1 MAEEI
6 EELKRQ
12 LALAEN
18 ERLAAEKS
26 LAVIQ
31 SVFQTAMD
39 KVIPHQRTTRRML
52 LALKSAENRL
62 GGTQIYSKVSVSWG
76 W

>member
-39 KVIPHQRTTRRML
+39 KVIPHQKNNEEDAAGPQKRR
-52 LALKSAENRL
+52 K
-62 GGTQIYSKVSVSWG
+62 
-76 W
+76 

>member
-6 EELKRQ
+6 VGLKRQ

-31 SVFQTAMD
+31 SVFQTTMD
-39 KVIPHQRTTRRML
+39 KVIPHQKNNEEDDAGPQTRR
-52 LALKSAENRL
+52 K
-62 GGTQIYSKVSVSWG
+62 
-76 W
+76 

>member
-6 EELKRQ
+6 VGLKRQ

-26 LAVIQ
+26 LVVIQ
-31 SVFQTAMD
+31 SVFQTTMG
-39 KVIPHQRTTRRML
+39 KVIPHQKNNEEDDTGPQTRR
-52 LALKSAENRL
+52 K
-62 GGTQIYSKVSVSWG
+62 
-76 W
+76 

>member
-31 SVFQTAMD
+31 SAFQTTMD
-39 KVIPHQRTTRRML
+39 KVIPHQKYIEVDTAGPQRRR
-52 LALKSAENRL
+52 K
-62 GGTQIYSKVSVSWG
+62 
-76 W
+76 

>member
-31 SVFQTAMD
+31 SVFQTAMN
-39 KVIPHQRTTRRML
+39 KAIPHQKNNEEDAVGPRKRR
-52 LALKSAENRL
+52 K
-62 GGTQIYSKVSVSWG
+62 
-76 W
+76 